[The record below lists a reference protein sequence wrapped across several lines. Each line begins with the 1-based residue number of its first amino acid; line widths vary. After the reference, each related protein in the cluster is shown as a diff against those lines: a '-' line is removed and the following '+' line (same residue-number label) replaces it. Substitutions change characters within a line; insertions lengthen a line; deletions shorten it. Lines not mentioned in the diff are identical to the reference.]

1 MHATIP
7 KGCVGGFEFTVFQRN
22 LNHARETMEV
32 CLRVLKKSNK
42 SRSDSYSV
50 KKTVYWLYPILP
62 FGIVACTFFSDDLSR
77 NRCIQEFQV
86 VCTCMIFNHILI
98 FTIKSNSFKKAIRR
112 GYFYPGY
119 NTFFL
124 ACGDWVRRCFGIG
137 YPFRKRLWHPA
148 GRSQPFFKSN
158 SSGLE
163 SNTSK

>member
-1 MHATIP
+1 MFASAKEKQQKKVRQLQCQKNSALIISHIAFRD
-7 KGCVGGFEFTVFQRN
+7 C
-22 LNHARETMEV
+22 
-32 CLRVLKKSNK
+32 RVHICF
-42 SRSDSYSV
+42 RR
-50 KKTVYWLYPILP
+50 P
-62 FGIVACTFFSDDLSR
+62 FSKQMYT
-77 NRCIQEFQV
+77 EFQV

-112 GYFYPGY
+112 GHFYPGY
-119 NTFFL
+119 HTFFL
-124 ACGDWVRRCFGIG
+124 ACGDCVRRCFGIG